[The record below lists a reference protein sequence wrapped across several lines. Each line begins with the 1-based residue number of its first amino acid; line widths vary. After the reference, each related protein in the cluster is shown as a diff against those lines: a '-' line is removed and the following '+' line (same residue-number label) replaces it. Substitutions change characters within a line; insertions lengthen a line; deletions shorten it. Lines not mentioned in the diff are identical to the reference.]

1 MGIHNNYNNDPHN
14 DNSMEMKFQ
23 NNIIILK
30 RVRSLKYL
38 KRTEKEWVRLCY
50 KEAILRGFSIVNQIQ
65 CYIASKTKIWIERSG
80 IEYLKKSEEE
90 DDKKWYFN
98 LARDHLAY
106 VSVYRK
112 TVDEIEQ
119 YKKVLWSIVE
129 DPDATNMEKI
139 HAIRELHNLTKTH
152 TLLLRD
158 LPFVTNLSKYYNQDL
173 INSNFHQQT
182 NFQKTMEDEK
192 SEREIIEQEVSERIR
207 KTIRESGIY
216 TLEQMR
222 KMGIIESTN
231 EEQKITDHVMEDM
244 GKQLTMESKDILESI
259 NNKDYQ
265 ETIRK
270 IREIEEN

>member
-1 MGIHNNYNNDPHN
+1 MNIHNNYKNDPHH
-14 DNSMEMKFQ
+14 DNSMDMTFK

-30 RVRSLKYL
+30 RVRSLKHL

-50 KEAILRGFSIVNQIQ
+50 KEAILRGFSLVNQIQ
-65 CYIASKTKIWIERSG
+65 CYIASKTKIWLERSG

-98 LARDHLAY
+98 LARDHFAY

-112 TVDEIEQ
+112 TIDEIEQ

-139 HAIRELHNLTKTH
+139 HATRELHSLTKTH
-152 TLLLRD
+152 ILLLRD

-173 INSNFHQQT
+173 INSNFYQQQT
-182 NFQKTMEDEK
+182 NSHKTMEDKDSEK
-192 SEREIIEQEVSERIR
+192 EIIEQKVSERIR
-207 KTIRESGIY
+207 KSIRESGIY
-216 TLEQMR
+216 TSEQIR

-231 EEQKITDHVMEDM
+231 EEEKIMDHVMEDM
-244 GKQLTMESKDILESI
+244 RAQLTDNDHIEKMLNSEEYYKSI
-259 NNKDYQ
+259 KKLK
-265 ETIRK
+265 E
-270 IREIEEN
+270 IRED